1 MPDWIGKTVGKV
13 RIDKLL
19 AKGGMAEV
27 YLGMHLTLERPVAIK
42 FLHSYIEGEPLLLE
56 RFHREAKVVAGL
68 RHPNIVQLFDFDAED
83 GHPFIIMEYLKG
95 PTLATYLTHLHQ
107 RKKRIPQDQ
116 VARLLKRLTEA
127 LDYAH
132 AEGVIHRDIKPGNI
146 LLHNRTD
153 EIPLDQ
159 ALPED
164 VEPIVTDFGL
174 VRVMNAATQTMS
186 GIVSGTPAYMSPEQA
201 RGDEIDQR
209 TDFYSLG
216 AVLYEMLA
224 GRVPF
229 QADNTVTVLH
239 MHIHTAPPPI
249 PGISPKVQG
258 VIDRA
263 LAKAPK
269 DRYQTGQEMANDFYR
284 SIGMPEYAA
293 VVIGKSYPSRSVP
306 IEVPA
311 REKPEAAT
319 MPPPEPEPSSKSQPK
334 LEPEPAPKSN
344 AQIEAEP
351 LSQSPA
357 RMESEHPSKSKAWT
371 ESRVSPKSQPRPE
384 PAPAPKSEP
393 RMEQAPAPKPARS
406 LMWIGAGLLTLICL
420 GLLAF
425 GATRLL
431 AGGAILTKATAVGSS
446 AAPTT
451 ALSPQPSAA
460 ANLPAAEGM
469 VAVPTD
475 TYEVG
480 TPLFTD
486 GYHVPPQKVA
496 LNKFWIDQ
504 YLTTNAQYQQFIT
517 ATGAP
522 QPLTWPAAPNHP
534 VTGVAWE
541 QAQAYCQW
549 KNKRLPKE
557 AEWEAAGRGP
567 GASPPLYPWG
577 NESSAGGQVNALP
590 EDDTY
595 PVGTQSFNK
604 SSLGV
609 FDMVGDVWEWV
620 GEPYAGVQPGF
631 RILRGGRYG
640 LPINDL
646 AYRLTVAASDT
657 RFTKY
662 ASFRCVAD
670 QVNK

>member
-1 MPDWIGKTVGKV
+1 MRCMPDWLGKTIGKV

-68 RHPNIVQLFDFDAED
+68 RHPNIVQVFDFDAED

-159 ALPED
+159 TLPAD

-239 MHIHTAPPPI
+239 MHIHTPPPPI
-249 PGISPKVQG
+249 PGISPKIQAV
-258 VIDRA
+258 VDRA
-263 LAKAPK
+263 LAKNPK
-269 DRYQTGQEMANDFYR
+269 DRYQTGQEMADDFYR

-293 VVIGKSYPSRSVP
+293 VVIGKSYAAKR
-306 IEVPA
+306 VPA
-311 REKPEAAT
+311 EVRAPEKPEAVT
-319 MPPPEPEPSSKSQPK
+319 MPPPTESEPSSKSGAQTEAASLPKPQP
-334 LEPEPAPKSN
+334 
-344 AQIEAEP
+344 
-351 LSQSPA
+351 
-357 RMESEHPSKSKAWT
+357 RMESEHPSTSKAWT
-371 ESRVSPKSQPRPE
+371 ESKLSPKSQPRVE

-393 RMEQAPAPKPARS
+393 RIEPAPVPKPAAKPKRS
-406 LMWIGAGLLTLICL
+406 LMWIGAGLLSLVCL
-420 GLLAF
+420 GVLAF

-431 AGGAILTKATAVGSS
+431 SSGALIPKATQITSP
-446 AAPTT
+446 AAPGT
-451 ALSPQPSAA
+451 AVSPQPSAA
-460 ANLPAAEGM
+460 ANLPSREGM
-469 VAVPTD
+469 VEVPAG

-486 GYHVPPQKVA
+486 GYHVPPQKVP
-496 LNKFWIDQ
+496 LSDFWIDQ

-522 QPLTWPAAPNHP
+522 QPLIWPAAPDHP

-541 QAQAYCQW
+541 QAVAYCQW
-549 KNKRLPKE
+549 QNKRLPKE
-557 AEWEAAGRGP
+557 AEWEASGRGP
-567 GASPPLYPWG
+567 GSSPPLYPWG
-577 NESSAGGQVNALP
+577 NDVTAGGQANALP

-595 PVGTQSFNK
+595 PVGSQSFNK
-604 SSLGV
+604 SPLGV
-609 FDMVGDVWEWV
+609 FDMVGNVWEWV
-620 GEPYAGVQPGF
+620 GEPYVGVQPGF

-646 AYRLTVAASDT
+646 AYRLTVAAGDT

-670 QVNK
+670 QVK